1 MLLKVN
7 MRTMKTIRM
16 VVVAGLM
23 LLGTV
28 TVSAQDVAD
37 GKDII
42 KVDEQRVPVCY
53 VNKTIDELRAAVGE
67 LETILETESFQLYQV
82 GEYSFKVE
90 NGFVVSQS
98 IQFEDTKDD
107 KVLYNQVLAD
117 LQKTKFIRDTH
128 NTGANNYLYTD
139 FQIQFDDFQGYQ
151 KLTFSVIPADFD
163 LTEK

>member
-7 MRTMKTIRM
+7 MRTMKTMRM

-23 LLGTV
+23 LLGAV

>member
-1 MLLKVN
+1 
-7 MRTMKTIRM
+7 MRTMKTMRM